1 MEGDIRLSSSSIM
14 SSSSVRI
21 WSSSQLEQVF
31 EFSLFMN
38 RLDDE
43 FDAGMVSVIGVSG
56 FVLLLLLLFDHSP
69 LPR

>member
-1 MEGDIRLSSSSIM
+1 M
-14 SSSSVRI
+14 
-21 WSSSQLEQVF
+21 F

-43 FDAGMVSVIGVSG
+43 FEAGIVSVIGVSG

-69 LPR
+69 LFRWPVSFFNRFSWVKTKQRRTVSNAD